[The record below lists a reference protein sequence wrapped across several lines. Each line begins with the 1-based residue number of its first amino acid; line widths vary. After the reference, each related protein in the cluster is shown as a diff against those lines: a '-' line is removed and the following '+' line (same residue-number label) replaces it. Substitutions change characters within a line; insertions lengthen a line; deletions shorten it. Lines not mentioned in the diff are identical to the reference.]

1 MNEKKNVLYVIKDKW
16 GHQLSAPNPDDNE
29 LWDRVSDMEGRGRSG
44 LCVVAYTGNDVDE
57 AYTFVGEPDPTGRQ
71 EGNIRW
77 AQKYKTW
84 QDVYQ
89 LFMDVA
95 EKDLDDPSNVST
107 HVEELYARGKGLP
120 QWDKAYRR
128 WIEDDRDSTMESLTE
143 SHDDTVEFVM
153 QIEDMI
159 RGVTPNII
167 SKAFG
172 KSYSFDLDGE
182 GSAEDAMEDFRGAV
196 HELAM
201 AIYSMVIVRRE
212 GKDESLQEGLHMT
225 GMTISDLIAAMQDN
239 VDDSQMDDELNFLDS
254 VNKRLGTDDAFF
266 VIDDGGYLDPDYI
279 DADAGIEGDDNLY
292 TIARNGV
299 KVYKE
304 DRPGGTTFLY
314 FKDENDY
321 KKYARFV
328 DDYYDEDI
336 DEGVADVVGTV
347 VGGIAK
353 TGAKVIDSIDKL
365 HS

>member
-57 AYTFVGEPDPTGRQ
+57 CI
-71 EGNIRW
+71 N
-77 AQKYKTW
+77 
-84 QDVYQ
+84 
-89 LFMDVA
+89 
-95 EKDLDDPSNVST
+95 EKGSET
-107 HVEELYARGKGLP
+107 
-120 QWDKAYRR
+120 
-128 WIEDDRDSTMESLTE
+128 ITE

-159 RGVTPNII
+159 RQVTPNII

-182 GSAEDAMEDFRGAV
+182 GSAEDAMEDFREAV
-196 HELAM
+196 HSLAM

-212 GKDESLQEGLHMT
+212 GKDESLQEDLHMT

-266 VIDDGGYLDPDYI
+266 VIDDAGYLEPDYI
-279 DADAGIEGDDNLY
+279 DADAGIEEDDNLY

-321 KKYARFV
+321 RKYARFV
-328 DDYYDEDI
+328 DDYYDDDI
-336 DEGVADVVGTV
+336 DEGVADVVGAV

>member
-1 MNEKKNVLYVIKDKW
+1 MHEKKNVLYVIKDKW

-44 LCVVAYTGNDVDE
+44 LCVVAYKGNDVDE
-57 AYTFVGEPDPTGRQ
+57 CINK
-71 EGNIRW
+71 EGNETI
-77 AQKYKTW
+77 
-84 QDVYQ
+84 
-89 LFMDVA
+89 
-95 EKDLDDPSNVST
+95 
-107 HVEELYARGKGLP
+107 
-120 QWDKAYRR
+120 
-128 WIEDDRDSTMESLTE
+128 TE
-143 SHDDTVEFVM
+143 SHDDTVEFVL

-159 RGVTPNII
+159 RQVTPNII

-182 GSAEDAMEDFRGAV
+182 GSAEDAMEDFREAV
-196 HELAM
+196 HSLAM

-212 GKDESLQEGLHMT
+212 GKDESLQEDLHMT

-266 VIDDGGYLDPDYI
+266 VIDDEGYLDPDYI
-279 DADAGIEGDDNLY
+279 DADAGIEEDDNLY
-292 TIARNGV
+292 TIGRNGV

-321 KKYARFV
+321 RKYARFV
-328 DDYYDEDI
+328 DDYYDDDI

>member
-1 MNEKKNVLYVIKDKW
+1 MNGKKNVLYVIKDKW

-29 LWDRVSDMEGRGRSG
+29 LWDRVSDMEGRGRTG

-57 AYTFVGEPDPTGRQ
+57 CIN
-71 EGNIRW
+71 EGGSETI
-77 AQKYKTW
+77 
-84 QDVYQ
+84 
-89 LFMDVA
+89 
-95 EKDLDDPSNVST
+95 
-107 HVEELYARGKGLP
+107 
-120 QWDKAYRR
+120 
-128 WIEDDRDSTMESLTE
+128 TE

-159 RGVTPNII
+159 RQVTPNII

-182 GSAEDAMEDFRGAV
+182 GSAEDAMEDFREAV
-196 HELAM
+196 HSLAM

-212 GKDESLQEGLHMT
+212 GKDESLQEDLHMT

-266 VIDDGGYLDPDYI
+266 VIDDEGYLDPDYI
-279 DADAGIEGDDNLY
+279 DSDAGIEEDDNLY

-321 KKYARFV
+321 RKYASFV

-336 DEGVADVVGTV
+336 DEGVADVVGAV

>member
-29 LWDRVSDMEGRGRSG
+29 LQDRVSDMEGRGRSG

-57 AYTFVGEPDPTGRQ
+57 CI
-71 EGNIRW
+71 N
-77 AQKYKTW
+77 
-84 QDVYQ
+84 
-89 LFMDVA
+89 
-95 EKDLDDPSNVST
+95 
-107 HVEELYARGKGLP
+107 EEASET
-120 QWDKAYRR
+120 
-128 WIEDDRDSTMESLTE
+128 ITE

-182 GSAEDAMEDFRGAV
+182 SSAEDAMEDFREAV
-196 HELAM
+196 HSLAM

-212 GKDESLQEGLHMT
+212 GKDESLQEDLHMT

-266 VIDDGGYLDPDYI
+266 VIDDAGYLDPDYI
-279 DADAGIEGDDNLY
+279 DADAGIEEDDNLY
-292 TIARNGV
+292 TIGRNGV

-328 DDYYDEDI
+328 DDYYDEGI

>member
-29 LWDRVSDMEGRGRSG
+29 LQDRVSDMEGRGRSG

-57 AYTFVGEPDPTGRQ
+57 CI
-71 EGNIRW
+71 N
-77 AQKYKTW
+77 
-84 QDVYQ
+84 
-89 LFMDVA
+89 
-95 EKDLDDPSNVST
+95 
-107 HVEELYARGKGLP
+107 EEASET
-120 QWDKAYRR
+120 
-128 WIEDDRDSTMESLTE
+128 ITE

-182 GSAEDAMEDFRGAV
+182 GSAEDAMEDFREAV
-196 HELAM
+196 HSLAM

-212 GKDESLQEGLHMT
+212 GKDESLQEDLHMT

-266 VIDDGGYLDPDYI
+266 VIDDAGYLDPDYI
-279 DADAGIEGDDNLY
+279 DADAGIEEDDNLY
-292 TIARNGV
+292 TIGRNGV

-328 DDYYDEDI
+328 DDYYDEGI

>member
-1 MNEKKNVLYVIKDKW
+1 MNGKKNVLYVIKDKW

-57 AYTFVGEPDPTGRQ
+57 CIN
-71 EGNIRW
+71 EGACGTI
-77 AQKYKTW
+77 
-84 QDVYQ
+84 
-89 LFMDVA
+89 
-95 EKDLDDPSNVST
+95 
-107 HVEELYARGKGLP
+107 
-120 QWDKAYRR
+120 
-128 WIEDDRDSTMESLTE
+128 TE
-143 SHDDTVEFVM
+143 SHDDTVEFIM

-159 RGVTPNII
+159 RQVTPNII

-182 GSAEDAMEDFRGAV
+182 GSAEDAMEDFREAV
-196 HELAM
+196 HSLAM

-212 GKDESLQEGLHMT
+212 GKDESLQEDLHMT

-266 VIDDGGYLDPDYI
+266 VVDDEGYLDPDYI
-279 DADAGIEGDDNLY
+279 DADAGIEEDDNLY

-321 KKYARFV
+321 RKYARFV
-328 DDYYDEDI
+328 DDYYDDDI
-336 DEGVADVVGTV
+336 DEGVADVAGAV

>member
-1 MNEKKNVLYVIKDKW
+1 MNGKKNVLYVIKDKW

-57 AYTFVGEPDPTGRQ
+57 CINEK
-71 EGNIRW
+71 GNETI
-77 AQKYKTW
+77 
-84 QDVYQ
+84 
-89 LFMDVA
+89 
-95 EKDLDDPSNVST
+95 
-107 HVEELYARGKGLP
+107 
-120 QWDKAYRR
+120 
-128 WIEDDRDSTMESLTE
+128 TE

-159 RGVTPNII
+159 REVTPNII

-182 GSAEDAMEDFRGAV
+182 GSAEDAMEDFREAV
-196 HELAM
+196 HSLAM

-212 GKDESLQEGLHMT
+212 GKDESLQEDLHMT

-266 VIDDGGYLDPDYI
+266 VIDDEGYLDPDYI
-279 DADAGIEGDDNLY
+279 DADAGIEEDDNLY
-292 TIARNGV
+292 TIGRNGV

-328 DDYYDEDI
+328 DDYYDDDI
-336 DEGVADVVGTV
+336 YEGVADVVGAV

>member
-1 MNEKKNVLYVIKDKW
+1 MNEEKNVLYVIKDKW

-57 AYTFVGEPDPTGRQ
+57 CITKEEGET
-71 EGNIRW
+71 I
-77 AQKYKTW
+77 
-84 QDVYQ
+84 
-89 LFMDVA
+89 
-95 EKDLDDPSNVST
+95 
-107 HVEELYARGKGLP
+107 
-120 QWDKAYRR
+120 
-128 WIEDDRDSTMESLTE
+128 TE

-159 RGVTPNII
+159 RQVTPNII

-182 GSAEDAMEDFRGAV
+182 GSAEDAMEDFREAV
-196 HELAM
+196 HSLAM

-212 GKDESLQEGLHMT
+212 GKDESLQEDLHMN
-225 GMTISDLIAAMQDN
+225 GMTISDLVAAMQDN

-279 DADAGIEGDDNLY
+279 DVDAGIEEDDNLY

-347 VGGIAK
+347 IGGIAK

>member
-57 AYTFVGEPDPTGRQ
+57 CITEEDGET
-71 EGNIRW
+71 I
-77 AQKYKTW
+77 
-84 QDVYQ
+84 
-89 LFMDVA
+89 
-95 EKDLDDPSNVST
+95 
-107 HVEELYARGKGLP
+107 
-120 QWDKAYRR
+120 
-128 WIEDDRDSTMESLTE
+128 TE

-159 RGVTPNII
+159 REVTPNII

-196 HELAM
+196 HSLAM

-212 GKDESLQEGLHMT
+212 GKDESLQEDLNMN

-266 VIDDGGYLDPDYI
+266 VIDDEGYLDPDYI
-279 DADAGIEGDDNLY
+279 DADAGIEEDDNLY
-292 TIARNGV
+292 TILRNGV

-314 FKDENDY
+314 FKDENEY

-336 DEGVADVVGTV
+336 DEGVADVVGAV

>member
-16 GHQLSAPNPDDNE
+16 GHQLSSPNPNDNE

-57 AYTFVGEPDPTGRQ
+57 CINDET
-71 EGNIRW
+71 
-77 AQKYKTW
+77 
-84 QDVYQ
+84 
-89 LFMDVA
+89 
-95 EKDLDDPSNVST
+95 
-107 HVEELYARGKGLP
+107 
-120 QWDKAYRR
+120 
-128 WIEDDRDSTMESLTE
+128 LTE
-143 SHDDTVEFVM
+143 SHDDTAEFVI

-159 RGVTPNII
+159 REVTPKII
-167 SKAFG
+167 GKAFG

-182 GSAEDAMEDFRGAV
+182 SSAEDAMDSFREAV
-196 HELAM
+196 HDLAM
-201 AIYSMVIVRRE
+201 AIYSMVVARRE
-212 GKDESLQEGLHMT
+212 GYDESLNEDLHIT

-279 DADAGIEGDDNLY
+279 DADAGIEEDDNLY
-292 TIARNGV
+292 TIGRNGV

>member
-1 MNEKKNVLYVIKDKW
+1 MNGKKNVLYVIKDKW

-29 LWDRVSDMEGRGRSG
+29 LWDRVSDMEGRGRTG

-57 AYTFVGEPDPTGRQ
+57 CIN
-71 EGNIRW
+71 EG
-77 AQKYKTW
+77 A
-84 QDVYQ
+84 
-89 LFMDVA
+89 A
-95 EKDLDDPSNVST
+95 ET
-107 HVEELYARGKGLP
+107 
-120 QWDKAYRR
+120 
-128 WIEDDRDSTMESLTE
+128 ITE

-159 RGVTPNII
+159 REVTPNII

-182 GSAEDAMEDFRGAV
+182 GSAEDAMEDFREAV
-196 HELAM
+196 HSLAM

-212 GKDESLQEGLHMT
+212 GKDESLQEDLHMT

-266 VIDDGGYLDPDYI
+266 VVDDEGYLDPDYI
-279 DADAGIEGDDNLY
+279 DADAGIEEDDNLY

-336 DEGVADVVGTV
+336 DEGVAGVVGAV

>member
-57 AYTFVGEPDPTGRQ
+57 CINE
-71 EGNIRW
+71 EGSETI
-77 AQKYKTW
+77 
-84 QDVYQ
+84 
-89 LFMDVA
+89 
-95 EKDLDDPSNVST
+95 
-107 HVEELYARGKGLP
+107 
-120 QWDKAYRR
+120 
-128 WIEDDRDSTMESLTE
+128 TE

-182 GSAEDAMEDFRGAV
+182 SSAEDAMEDFREAV
-196 HELAM
+196 HSLAM

-212 GKDESLQEGLHMT
+212 GKDESLQEDLHMT

-266 VIDDGGYLDPDYI
+266 VIDDAGYLDPDYI
-279 DADAGIEGDDNLY
+279 DADAGIEEDDNLY
-292 TIARNGV
+292 TIGRNGV

-353 TGAKVIDSIDKL
+353 TGDKVIDSIDKL

>member
-1 MNEKKNVLYVIKDKW
+1 MNGKKNVLYVIKDKW

-57 AYTFVGEPDPTGRQ
+57 CINEK
-71 EGNIRW
+71 GNETI
-77 AQKYKTW
+77 
-84 QDVYQ
+84 
-89 LFMDVA
+89 
-95 EKDLDDPSNVST
+95 
-107 HVEELYARGKGLP
+107 
-120 QWDKAYRR
+120 
-128 WIEDDRDSTMESLTE
+128 TE

-159 RGVTPNII
+159 REVTPNII

-182 GSAEDAMEDFRGAV
+182 GSAEDAMEDFREAV
-196 HELAM
+196 HSLAM

-212 GKDESLQEGLHMT
+212 GKDESLQEDLHMT
-225 GMTISDLIAAMQDN
+225 GMTISDVIAAMQDN
-239 VDDSQMDDELNFLDS
+239 VHDSQMDDELNFLDS

-266 VIDDGGYLDPDYI
+266 VIDDEGYLDPDYI
-279 DADAGIEGDDNLY
+279 DADAGIEEDDNLY

>member
-57 AYTFVGEPDPTGRQ
+57 CINDET
-71 EGNIRW
+71 
-77 AQKYKTW
+77 
-84 QDVYQ
+84 
-89 LFMDVA
+89 
-95 EKDLDDPSNVST
+95 
-107 HVEELYARGKGLP
+107 
-120 QWDKAYRR
+120 
-128 WIEDDRDSTMESLTE
+128 LTE
-143 SHDDTVEFVM
+143 SHDDTAEFVL

-159 RGVTPNII
+159 REVTPNII

-182 GSAEDAMEDFRGAV
+182 GSAEDAMEDFREAV
-196 HELAM
+196 HSLAM

-212 GKDESLQEGLHMT
+212 GKDESLQEDLHMT

-279 DADAGIEGDDNLY
+279 DVDAGIEEDDNLY
-292 TIARNGV
+292 TIGRNGV

>member
-1 MNEKKNVLYVIKDKW
+1 MNEEKNVLYVIKDKW

-29 LWDRVSDMEGRGRSG
+29 LWDRVSAMEGRGRSG
-44 LCVVAYTGNDVDE
+44 LRVVAYTGKDVDE
-57 AYTFVGEPDPTGRQ
+57 CIKED
-71 EGNIRW
+71 
-77 AQKYKTW
+77 
-84 QDVYQ
+84 
-89 LFMDVA
+89 
-95 EKDLDDPSNVST
+95 
-107 HVEELYARGKGLP
+107 VEE
-120 QWDKAYRR
+120 
-128 WIEDDRDSTMESLTE
+128 ESETITE

-159 RGVTPNII
+159 REVTPNII

-182 GSAEDAMEDFRGAV
+182 GSAEDAMEDFREAV

-201 AIYSMVIVRRE
+201 AIYSMIIVRRE
-212 GKDESLQEGLHMT
+212 GKDESLQEDLGLT
-225 GMTISDLIAAMQDN
+225 SMTISDLIAAMQDN
-239 VDDSQMDDELNFLDS
+239 VDDSLMDDELKFLNR

-279 DADAGIEGDDNLY
+279 DSDAGIEEDNNLY
-292 TIARNGV
+292 TIKRNGV

-314 FKDENDY
+314 FKDEDDY

-328 DDYYDEDI
+328 NDYYDEDI
-336 DEGVADVVGTV
+336 DEGVADVVSTV
-347 VGGIAK
+347 IGGIAK
-353 TGAKVIDSIDKL
+353 TGAKVIDTIGKL

>member
-1 MNEKKNVLYVIKDKW
+1 MNGKKNVLYVIKDKW

-57 AYTFVGEPDPTGRQ
+57 CINEK
-71 EGNIRW
+71 GNETI
-77 AQKYKTW
+77 
-84 QDVYQ
+84 
-89 LFMDVA
+89 
-95 EKDLDDPSNVST
+95 
-107 HVEELYARGKGLP
+107 
-120 QWDKAYRR
+120 
-128 WIEDDRDSTMESLTE
+128 TE

-159 RGVTPNII
+159 REVTPNII

-182 GSAEDAMEDFRGAV
+182 GSAEDAMEDFREAV
-196 HELAM
+196 HSLAM

-212 GKDESLQEGLHMT
+212 GKDESLQEDLHMT

-239 VDDSQMDDELNFLDS
+239 VDDSQMDDELNFLNR

-266 VIDDGGYLDPDYI
+266 VIDDEGYLDPDYI
-279 DADAGIEGDDNLY
+279 DADAGIEEDDNLY
-292 TIARNGV
+292 TIGRNGV

-328 DDYYDEDI
+328 DDYYDDDI
-336 DEGVADVVGTV
+336 DEGVADVVGAV

>member
-57 AYTFVGEPDPTGRQ
+57 CINE
-71 EGNIRW
+71 EGSETI
-77 AQKYKTW
+77 
-84 QDVYQ
+84 
-89 LFMDVA
+89 
-95 EKDLDDPSNVST
+95 
-107 HVEELYARGKGLP
+107 
-120 QWDKAYRR
+120 
-128 WIEDDRDSTMESLTE
+128 TE

-182 GSAEDAMEDFRGAV
+182 SSAEDAMEDFREAV
-196 HELAM
+196 HSLAM

-212 GKDESLQEGLHMT
+212 GKDESLQEDLHMT

-266 VIDDGGYLDPDYI
+266 VIDDAGYLDPDYI
-279 DADAGIEGDDNLY
+279 DADAGIEEDDNLY
-292 TIARNGV
+292 TIGHNGV

-336 DEGVADVVGTV
+336 YEGVADV

>member
-1 MNEKKNVLYVIKDKW
+1 MNGKKNVLYVIKDKW

-57 AYTFVGEPDPTGRQ
+57 CINEK
-71 EGNIRW
+71 GNETI
-77 AQKYKTW
+77 
-84 QDVYQ
+84 
-89 LFMDVA
+89 
-95 EKDLDDPSNVST
+95 
-107 HVEELYARGKGLP
+107 
-120 QWDKAYRR
+120 
-128 WIEDDRDSTMESLTE
+128 TE

-182 GSAEDAMEDFRGAV
+182 GSAEDAMEDFREAV
-196 HELAM
+196 HSLAM

-212 GKDESLQEGLHMT
+212 GKDESLQEDLHMT

-266 VIDDGGYLDPDYI
+266 VIDDEGYLDPDYI
-279 DADAGIEGDDNLY
+279 DADAGIEEDDNLY

-321 KKYARFV
+321 RKYARFV
-328 DDYYDEDI
+328 DDYYDEAI
-336 DEGVADVVGTV
+336 EEGVADVVGAV

>member
-57 AYTFVGEPDPTGRQ
+57 CINEK
-71 EGNIRW
+71 GNETI
-77 AQKYKTW
+77 
-84 QDVYQ
+84 
-89 LFMDVA
+89 
-95 EKDLDDPSNVST
+95 
-107 HVEELYARGKGLP
+107 
-120 QWDKAYRR
+120 
-128 WIEDDRDSTMESLTE
+128 TE

-182 GSAEDAMEDFRGAV
+182 GSAEDAMEDFREAV
-196 HELAM
+196 HSLAM

-212 GKDESLQEGLHMT
+212 GKDESLQEDLHMT

-266 VIDDGGYLDPDYI
+266 VIDDAGYLDPDYI
-279 DADAGIEGDDNLY
+279 DADAGIEEDDNLY

-328 DDYYDEDI
+328 DDYYDEGI

>member
-57 AYTFVGEPDPTGRQ
+57 CINEK
-71 EGNIRW
+71 GNETI
-77 AQKYKTW
+77 
-84 QDVYQ
+84 
-89 LFMDVA
+89 
-95 EKDLDDPSNVST
+95 
-107 HVEELYARGKGLP
+107 
-120 QWDKAYRR
+120 
-128 WIEDDRDSTMESLTE
+128 TE

-182 GSAEDAMEDFRGAV
+182 GSAEDAMEDFREAV
-196 HELAM
+196 HSLAM

-212 GKDESLQEGLHMT
+212 GKDESLQEDLHMT

-266 VIDDGGYLDPDYI
+266 VIDDAGYLDPDYI
-279 DADAGIEGDDNLY
+279 DADAGIEEDDNLY
-292 TIARNGV
+292 TIGRNGV

-353 TGAKVIDSIDKL
+353 TEAKVIDSIDKL

>member
-57 AYTFVGEPDPTGRQ
+57 CINEEDGET
-71 EGNIRW
+71 I
-77 AQKYKTW
+77 
-84 QDVYQ
+84 
-89 LFMDVA
+89 
-95 EKDLDDPSNVST
+95 
-107 HVEELYARGKGLP
+107 
-120 QWDKAYRR
+120 
-128 WIEDDRDSTMESLTE
+128 TE

-159 RGVTPNII
+159 REVTPNII

-212 GKDESLQEGLHMT
+212 GKDESLQEDLHMT

-266 VIDDGGYLDPDYI
+266 VIDDEGYLDPDYI
-279 DADAGIEGDDNLY
+279 DADAGIEEDDNLY

-336 DEGVADVVGTV
+336 DEGVADVVGAV

>member
-1 MNEKKNVLYVIKDKW
+1 
-16 GHQLSAPNPDDNE
+16 
-29 LWDRVSDMEGRGRSG
+29 
-44 LCVVAYTGNDVDE
+44 
-57 AYTFVGEPDPTGRQ
+57 
-71 EGNIRW
+71 
-77 AQKYKTW
+77 
-84 QDVYQ
+84 
-89 LFMDVA
+89 
-95 EKDLDDPSNVST
+95 
-107 HVEELYARGKGLP
+107 
-120 QWDKAYRR
+120 
-128 WIEDDRDSTMESLTE
+128 
-143 SHDDTVEFVM
+143 
-153 QIEDMI
+153 
-159 RGVTPNII
+159 
-167 SKAFG
+167 
-172 KSYSFDLDGE
+172 
-182 GSAEDAMEDFRGAV
+182 
-196 HELAM
+196 
-201 AIYSMVIVRRE
+201 
-212 GKDESLQEGLHMT
+212 MT

-279 DADAGIEGDDNLY
+279 DADTGIEEDNNLY
-292 TIARNGV
+292 TIGRNGV

-328 DDYYDEDI
+328 YDYYDEDI

>member
-1 MNEKKNVLYVIKDKW
+1 
-16 GHQLSAPNPDDNE
+16 
-29 LWDRVSDMEGRGRSG
+29 MEGRGRSG

-57 AYTFVGEPDPTGRQ
+57 CINQ
-71 EGNIRW
+71 EGSETI
-77 AQKYKTW
+77 
-84 QDVYQ
+84 
-89 LFMDVA
+89 
-95 EKDLDDPSNVST
+95 
-107 HVEELYARGKGLP
+107 
-120 QWDKAYRR
+120 
-128 WIEDDRDSTMESLTE
+128 TE

-159 RGVTPNII
+159 REVTPNII

-182 GSAEDAMEDFRGAV
+182 GSAEDAMEDFREAV
-196 HELAM
+196 HSLAM

-212 GKDESLQEGLHMT
+212 GKDESLHEDLHMT

-254 VNKRLGTDDAFF
+254 VNKRLGTHDAFF
-266 VIDDGGYLDPDYI
+266 VIDDEGYLDPDYI
-279 DADAGIEGDDNLY
+279 DADAGIEEDDNLY
-292 TIARNGV
+292 TIGRNGV

>member
-57 AYTFVGEPDPTGRQ
+57 CINA
-71 EGNIRW
+71 
-77 AQKYKTW
+77 KT
-84 QDVYQ
+84 
-89 LFMDVA
+89 
-95 EKDLDDPSNVST
+95 
-107 HVEELYARGKGLP
+107 
-120 QWDKAYRR
+120 
-128 WIEDDRDSTMESLTE
+128 ITE

-159 RGVTPNII
+159 REVTPKII
-167 SKAFG
+167 GKAFG

-182 GSAEDAMEDFRGAV
+182 SSAEDAMEDFRGAV

-201 AIYSMVIVRRE
+201 AIYSMVVARRE
-212 GKDESLQEGLHMT
+212 GYDESLNEDLHIT

-279 DADAGIEGDDNLY
+279 DADAGIEEDDNLY

-321 KKYARFV
+321 RKYARFV

>member
-16 GHQLSAPNPDDNE
+16 GHQLSAPNPNDNE

-57 AYTFVGEPDPTGRQ
+57 CINDET
-71 EGNIRW
+71 
-77 AQKYKTW
+77 
-84 QDVYQ
+84 
-89 LFMDVA
+89 
-95 EKDLDDPSNVST
+95 
-107 HVEELYARGKGLP
+107 
-120 QWDKAYRR
+120 
-128 WIEDDRDSTMESLTE
+128 LTE

-159 RGVTPNII
+159 REVTPNII

-182 GSAEDAMEDFRGAV
+182 GSAEDAMEDFREAV
-196 HELAM
+196 HSLAM

-212 GKDESLQEGLHMT
+212 GKDESLQEDLHMT

-279 DADAGIEGDDNLY
+279 DADAGIEEDDNLY
-292 TIARNGV
+292 TIGRNGV

>member
-29 LWDRVSDMEGRGRSG
+29 LQDRVSDMEGRSRSG

-57 AYTFVGEPDPTGRQ
+57 CI
-71 EGNIRW
+71 N
-77 AQKYKTW
+77 
-84 QDVYQ
+84 
-89 LFMDVA
+89 
-95 EKDLDDPSNVST
+95 
-107 HVEELYARGKGLP
+107 EEASET
-120 QWDKAYRR
+120 
-128 WIEDDRDSTMESLTE
+128 ITE

-182 GSAEDAMEDFRGAV
+182 GSAEDAMEDFREAV
-196 HELAM
+196 HSLAM

-212 GKDESLQEGLHMT
+212 GKDESLQEDLHMT

-266 VIDDGGYLDPDYI
+266 VIDDAGYLDPDYI
-279 DADAGIEGDDNLY
+279 DADAGIEEDDNLY
-292 TIARNGV
+292 TIGRNGV

-328 DDYYDEDI
+328 DDYYDEGI

>member
-1 MNEKKNVLYVIKDKW
+1 MNGKKNVLYVIKDKW

-57 AYTFVGEPDPTGRQ
+57 CINEEASEP
-71 EGNIRW
+71 I
-77 AQKYKTW
+77 
-84 QDVYQ
+84 
-89 LFMDVA
+89 
-95 EKDLDDPSNVST
+95 
-107 HVEELYARGKGLP
+107 
-120 QWDKAYRR
+120 
-128 WIEDDRDSTMESLTE
+128 TE
-143 SHDDTVEFVM
+143 SHDDTVEFVL

-159 RGVTPNII
+159 RQVTPNII

-182 GSAEDAMEDFRGAV
+182 GSAEDAMEDFREAV
-196 HELAM
+196 HDLAM
-201 AIYSMVIVRRE
+201 AIYSMIIVRRE
-212 GKDESLQEGLHMT
+212 GKDESLQEDLHMT

-266 VIDDGGYLDPDYI
+266 VIDDEGYLDPDYI
-279 DADAGIEGDDNLY
+279 DADAGIEEDDNLY

-321 KKYARFV
+321 RKYAHFV
-328 DDYYDEDI
+328 DDYYDDDI
-336 DEGVADVVGTV
+336 DEGVADVVGAV

-353 TGAKVIDSIDKL
+353 TGDKVIDSIDKL

>member
-1 MNEKKNVLYVIKDKW
+1 MNGKKNVLYVIKDKW

-57 AYTFVGEPDPTGRQ
+57 CINEK
-71 EGNIRW
+71 GNETI
-77 AQKYKTW
+77 
-84 QDVYQ
+84 
-89 LFMDVA
+89 
-95 EKDLDDPSNVST
+95 
-107 HVEELYARGKGLP
+107 
-120 QWDKAYRR
+120 
-128 WIEDDRDSTMESLTE
+128 TE

-159 RGVTPNII
+159 RQVTPNII

-182 GSAEDAMEDFRGAV
+182 GSAEDAMEDFREAV
-196 HELAM
+196 HSLAM
-201 AIYSMVIVRRE
+201 AIYSMVLVRRE
-212 GKDESLQEGLHMT
+212 GKDESLQEDLHMT

-266 VIDDGGYLDPDYI
+266 VIDDEGYLDPDYI
-279 DADAGIEGDDNLY
+279 DADAGIEEDDNLY

-321 KKYARFV
+321 RKYARFV
-328 DDYYDEDI
+328 DDYYDDDI
-336 DEGVADVVGTV
+336 DEGVADVVGSV

>member
-1 MNEKKNVLYVIKDKW
+1 MNEEKNVLYVIKDKW
-16 GHQLSAPNPDDNE
+16 GHQLSAPNPNDNE

-44 LCVVAYTGNDVDE
+44 LCVVAYAGEDVDE
-57 AYTFVGEPDPTGRQ
+57 CIKEDI
-71 EGNIRW
+71 EEN
-77 AQKYKTW
+77 KT
-84 QDVYQ
+84 
-89 LFMDVA
+89 
-95 EKDLDDPSNVST
+95 
-107 HVEELYARGKGLP
+107 
-120 QWDKAYRR
+120 
-128 WIEDDRDSTMESLTE
+128 ITE

-159 RGVTPNII
+159 RAVTPDII
-167 SKAFG
+167 GKAFG

-182 GSAEDAMEDFRGAV
+182 CSAEDAMNDFREAV

-201 AIYSMVIVRRE
+201 AIYSMTIARRE
-212 GKDESLQEGLHMT
+212 GKDESLQEDLHMT
-225 GMTISDLIAAMQDN
+225 AMTISDLIAAMQDN

-279 DADAGIEGDDNLY
+279 DVDAGIEEEDNLY
-292 TIARNGV
+292 TIGRNGV

>member
-57 AYTFVGEPDPTGRQ
+57 CINE
-71 EGNIRW
+71 EGSETI
-77 AQKYKTW
+77 
-84 QDVYQ
+84 
-89 LFMDVA
+89 
-95 EKDLDDPSNVST
+95 
-107 HVEELYARGKGLP
+107 
-120 QWDKAYRR
+120 
-128 WIEDDRDSTMESLTE
+128 TE

-159 RGVTPNII
+159 REVTPNII

-182 GSAEDAMEDFRGAV
+182 GSAEDAMEDFREAV
-196 HELAM
+196 HDLAM

-212 GKDESLQEGLHMT
+212 GKDESLQEDLHMT

-266 VIDDGGYLDPDYI
+266 VIDDAGYLDPDYI
-279 DADAGIEGDDNLY
+279 DVDAGIEEDDNLY

-299 KVYKE
+299 KVYKA

>member
-16 GHQLSAPNPDDNE
+16 GHQLSSPNPNDNE

-57 AYTFVGEPDPTGRQ
+57 CVNDET
-71 EGNIRW
+71 
-77 AQKYKTW
+77 
-84 QDVYQ
+84 
-89 LFMDVA
+89 
-95 EKDLDDPSNVST
+95 
-107 HVEELYARGKGLP
+107 
-120 QWDKAYRR
+120 
-128 WIEDDRDSTMESLTE
+128 LTE

-159 RGVTPNII
+159 REVTPKII
-167 SKAFG
+167 GKAFG

-182 GSAEDAMEDFRGAV
+182 GSAEDAMDSFREAV
-196 HELAM
+196 HSLAM

-212 GKDESLQEGLHMT
+212 GKDESLQEDLHMT

-279 DADAGIEGDDNLY
+279 DADAGIEEDDNLY
-292 TIARNGV
+292 TIGRNGV

>member
-44 LCVVAYTGNDVDE
+44 LRVVAYTGNDVDE
-57 AYTFVGEPDPTGRQ
+57 CINEK
-71 EGNIRW
+71 GNETI
-77 AQKYKTW
+77 
-84 QDVYQ
+84 
-89 LFMDVA
+89 
-95 EKDLDDPSNVST
+95 
-107 HVEELYARGKGLP
+107 
-120 QWDKAYRR
+120 
-128 WIEDDRDSTMESLTE
+128 TE

-159 RGVTPNII
+159 RQVTPNII

-182 GSAEDAMEDFRGAV
+182 GSAEDAMEDFREAV
-196 HELAM
+196 HSLAM

-212 GKDESLQEGLHMT
+212 GKDESLQEDLHMT

-266 VIDDGGYLDPDYI
+266 VIDDEGYLDPDYI
-279 DADAGIEGDDNLY
+279 DADAGIEEDDNLY

-321 KKYARFV
+321 RKYARFV
-328 DDYYDEDI
+328 DDYYDDDI
-336 DEGVADVVGTV
+336 DEGVADVVGAV

>member
-1 MNEKKNVLYVIKDKW
+1 MNGKKNVLYVIKDKW

-57 AYTFVGEPDPTGRQ
+57 CINEK
-71 EGNIRW
+71 GNETI
-77 AQKYKTW
+77 
-84 QDVYQ
+84 
-89 LFMDVA
+89 
-95 EKDLDDPSNVST
+95 
-107 HVEELYARGKGLP
+107 
-120 QWDKAYRR
+120 
-128 WIEDDRDSTMESLTE
+128 TE
-143 SHDDTVEFVM
+143 SHDDTVEFVL

-159 RGVTPNII
+159 RQVTPNII

-182 GSAEDAMEDFRGAV
+182 GSAEDAMEDFREAV
-196 HELAM
+196 HSLAM

-212 GKDESLQEGLHMT
+212 GKDESLQEDLHMT

-266 VIDDGGYLDPDYI
+266 VIDDEGYLDPDYI
-279 DADAGIEGDDNLY
+279 DADAGIEEDDNLY
-292 TIARNGV
+292 TILRNGV

-314 FKDENDY
+314 FTDENDY

-336 DEGVADVVGTV
+336 DEGVADIVGAV

>member
-57 AYTFVGEPDPTGRQ
+57 CINDET
-71 EGNIRW
+71 
-77 AQKYKTW
+77 
-84 QDVYQ
+84 
-89 LFMDVA
+89 
-95 EKDLDDPSNVST
+95 
-107 HVEELYARGKGLP
+107 
-120 QWDKAYRR
+120 
-128 WIEDDRDSTMESLTE
+128 LTE
-143 SHDDTVEFVM
+143 SHDDTAEFVL

-159 RGVTPNII
+159 REVTPNII

-212 GKDESLQEGLHMT
+212 GKDESLQEDLHIT

-279 DADAGIEGDDNLY
+279 DVDAGIEEDDNLY
-292 TIARNGV
+292 TIGRNGV

>member
-1 MNEKKNVLYVIKDKW
+1 MNGKKNVLYVIKDKW

-57 AYTFVGEPDPTGRQ
+57 CINEK
-71 EGNIRW
+71 GNETI
-77 AQKYKTW
+77 
-84 QDVYQ
+84 
-89 LFMDVA
+89 
-95 EKDLDDPSNVST
+95 
-107 HVEELYARGKGLP
+107 
-120 QWDKAYRR
+120 
-128 WIEDDRDSTMESLTE
+128 TE

-159 RGVTPNII
+159 REVTPNII

-182 GSAEDAMEDFRGAV
+182 GSAEDAMEDFREAV
-196 HELAM
+196 HSLAM

-212 GKDESLQEGLHMT
+212 GKDESLQEDLHMT

-266 VIDDGGYLDPDYI
+266 VIDDEGYLDPDYI
-279 DADAGIEGDDNLY
+279 DADAGIEEDDNLY
-292 TIARNGV
+292 TIGRNGV

-321 KKYARFV
+321 RKYARFV
-328 DDYYDEDI
+328 DDYYDDDI
-336 DEGVADVVGTV
+336 YEGVADVVGAV